1 MKKLLR
7 STRRTQNR
15 HGFGRF
21 GIRVVLLFT
30 VFFLLIYAL
39 NWASERFLT
48 SESAKVLRSTCA
60 SNAEVAAY
68 SINNIFEE
76 AYQSSS
82 LAELMPGFQMIT
94 SPQWDLEQL
103 ENYADVPPAIR
114 ALSNVTAINQYITG
128 IAFYRR
134 DLSLVIT
141 DSGMYQ
147 ADAYFDNYHVYD
159 SLPMSFWADYQPQN
173 AFSVMSARSVST
185 PSANLR
191 VLPVTKNHINDI
203 YSRNLY
209 IVDLNVSKI
218 ELLLGNYCPT
228 ENSMLLMADSSGE
241 KLLCSSTLSES
252 FDPQSVLDLIAG
264 GTSSTAPLEIGGQKY
279 YVYFFPS
286 EFFFIRICTALCIPE
301 SDLTAMLNQDSYF
314 RIQKVLIPL
323 LALMLIAL
331 FSLIIYA
338 PISELVQTI
347 KPGDSKIPGSKFV
360 PHDELQFIHNE
371 FSRMGSDL
379 QQAEREI
386 EYVAPIA
393 RRQLLRRLLLN
404 QSLSAEDL
412 IHLDSF
418 FPASGCFG
426 FLLIKPI
433 YRDELYHA
441 YSPDFAVKLPTA
453 LKQISADLFSTQPNT
468 HVIELRSNRL
478 CILMHGDTDCH
489 ALLRKRAESLL
500 SLFQADESSLS
511 LFIVNSTPCSERCLL
526 PQAYQEAEETL
537 SQLPPEFPSCIYDA
551 SSRVTISS
559 YELPLPLE
567 RKLVNLIVCGKKD
580 ELFALLKN
588 DILPPEKLSCYP
600 TPVLQKLFMQLYFI
614 TAQALRENGQ
624 TCNQRTY
631 AEFAEFN
638 LKIDEK
644 TPLQIREFLLSF
656 FDQIIAQYDGV
667 PLTLSSGLFRD
678 YIDAHYT
685 EDLSLD
691 LLAEKYN
698 TSAQYIARLLKK
710 ELGMSFQSYL
720 HTLRITKAKELLLNT
735 SLSVQDIYIQIG
747 YQSRNTFIRS
757 FKALEGLTPSE
768 YRHVWKKTTES
779 EEEDS

>member
-1 MKKLLR
+1 MKKMLCF
-7 STRRTQNR
+7 SQSKQNGRT
-15 HGFGRF
+15 FGRF

-39 NWASERFLT
+39 DWASYRFLA
-48 SESAKVLRSTCA
+48 SASAKVLGSTCA

-68 SINNIFEE
+68 SINTIFEE
-76 AYQSSS
+76 AYQSGS
-82 LAELMPGFQMIT
+82 LAELMPDFQRIT
-94 SPQWDLEQL
+94 SSQWNLDQI
-103 ENYADVPPAIR
+103 ENYADVPSAIR
-114 ALSNVTAINQYITG
+114 ALSNVTAINQYITD

-147 ADAYFDNYHVYD
+147 ADAYFDEYHVYD
-159 SLPMSFWADYQPQN
+159 SLPMSFWADYQPRN
-173 AFSVMSARSVST
+173 AFSVMAARSVST
-185 PSANLR
+185 PSASLR

-218 ELLLGNYCPT
+218 EELLGNYCPT
-228 ENSMLLMADSSGE
+228 ENSMLLMADSAGE

-252 FDPQSVLDLIAG
+252 FDPQQILDLIGSGAS
-264 GTSSTAPLEIGGQKY
+264 GTTPLEIGGQRY
-279 YVYFFPS
+279 YIYFFPS
-286 EFFFIRICTALCIPE
+286 EFFFVRICTALCIPE
-301 SDLTAMLNQDSYF
+301 SDLTAMLNQGSYF
-314 RIQKVLIPL
+314 HIRKILIPL
-323 LALMLIAL
+323 LALVLIVL
-331 FSLIIYA
+331 FSLILYA
-338 PISELVQTI
+338 PISNLVQSI
-347 KPGDSKIPGSKFV
+347 RPSDPKKPRSKFI
-360 PHDELQFIHNE
+360 PHDELQLIHNE
-371 FSRMGSDL
+371 FSRMGSNL

-393 RRQLLRRLLLN
+393 RSQLLRKLLLD
-404 QSLSAEDL
+404 QTLSAEDL

-433 YRDELYHA
+433 YRDELHHV
-441 YSPDFAVKLPTA
+441 YSPDFAAKIPTA
-453 LKQISADLFSTQPNT
+453 LKQITADLFAAQPNA
-468 HVIELRSNRL
+468 HVIELRANRL
-478 CILMHGDTDCH
+478 CILMHGDGDCH
-489 ALLRKRAESLL
+489 ELLRRQAESLL
-500 SLFQADESSLS
+500 SLFRADESSLS
-511 LFIVNSTPCSERCLL
+511 FFIVNSTPCSERRSL
-526 PQAYQEAEETL
+526 PQAYQEAEATL
-537 SQLPPEFPSCIYDA
+537 SLLPPEYPSCIYDA
-551 SSRVTISS
+551 SKGVAISS

-567 RKLVNLIVCGKKD
+567 RKLINLIVSGKKE
-580 ELFALLKN
+580 ELFELLRN
-588 DILPPEKLSCYP
+588 EVLSPDRLSCYP

-624 TCNQRTY
+624 ICNQRTY

-644 TPLQIREFLLSF
+644 TPLQISEFLLSF
-656 FDQIIAQYDGV
+656 FDQILAQYDSV
-667 PLTLSSGLFRD
+667 PLSLSSELFRD
-678 YIDAHYT
+678 YIDAHYA

-691 LLAEKYN
+691 LLAKKYN

-720 HTLRITKAKELLLNT
+720 HTLRITKAKELLLST
-735 SLSVQDIYIQIG
+735 SLSIQEIYVQIG

-757 FKALEGLTPSE
+757 FRALEGLTPSE
-768 YRHVWKKTTES
+768 YRRVWKKTTEL